1 MTLARCNSGL
11 KLPDTMQFPAHL
23 VWIEVVSHEGVI
35 SFFGVELVVVVRD
48 VHFFFPNDLPVI
60 AIRMADEAM
69 HFIKVVSTRRYKI
82 GCVIADSGSATH
94 SALAY
99 QILPSLSWFLHI
111 DTVMRHKRLTRFKR
125 WLVGQKAQQ
134 RILSRPFISTAVLV
148 VIRVLPIFDA
158 TAC

>member
-1 MTLARCNSGL
+1 MALAWCNSGL
-11 KLPDTMQFPAHL
+11 KLPDTMEFPAHL
-23 VWIEVVSHEGVI
+23 VWIEVVSHESVVT
-35 SFFGVELVVVVRD
+35 FFGVELVVVVRN
-48 VHFFFPNDLPVI
+48 VHFFFSNELPVI
-60 AIRMADEAM
+60 AIWVPDEAM
-69 HFIKVVSTRRYKI
+69 YLIKIVSPRCYKI
-82 GCVIADSGSATH
+82 GCVITDSGSTPH